1 MSDLIEKI
9 QVLHIPQV
17 LHIQLDKIDLT
28 DTRYQISREVGDI
41 TGLAQSIRETGLTRL
56 PLVRSQRE
64 PKEFG
69 KSSEPSEPSESYIL
83 ISGFKRIK
91 ALVHNGYKDK
101 VVCQIFPGA
110 SKSDCAVRAIS
121 DTAFSRPLTPAE
133 LIRSIE
139 LLGQAMDAADIAKRS
154 LSIFNTQFNARYIK
168 DLQQIGTLPRK
179 AHELM
184 DDGRLS
190 IKSAKKIANGP
201 PELADCFVTL
211 FSSVK
216 TSASKQMEIIA
227 NFLEIAAR
235 ESITPQSLY
244 QEKQIQ
250 DIITLDNK
258 DLGHKGN
265 LLRRYLVERRFPS
278 LEKKRQDIQK
288 KINSLKLGPGIK
300 FVVPDNF
307 ESMTYSCSFEFKTPA
322 EYVSRVA
329 CLDRVSNH
337 PELEE
342 ILKR

>member
-1 MSDLIEKI
+1 MSDLTEEI
-9 QVLHIPQV
+9 QVLHIP
-17 LHIQLDKIDLT
+17 LDKIDLT
-28 DTRYQISREVGDI
+28 DTRYQISKKAGDI

-56 PLVRSQRE
+56 PLVWSQRE
-64 PKEFG
+64 PKESG
-69 KSSEPSEPSESYIL
+69 ESSESYIL
-83 ISGFKRIK
+83 VSGFKRIK

-101 VVCQIFPGA
+101 VACQIFPGA
-110 SKSDCAVRAIS
+110 SEADCAVRAVS

-133 LIRSIE
+133 LIQSIQ
-139 LLGQAMDAADIAKRS
+139 LLGRSMDAADIAKKS
-154 LSIFNTQFNARYIK
+154 LSIFNTQFNAKYIK
-168 DLQQIGTLPRK
+168 DLEQIGTLPRK

-190 IKSAKKIANGP
+190 IKSAKKIASTP
-201 PELADCFVTL
+201 PELANCFVNL
-211 FSSVK
+211 FSAVK
-216 TSASKQMEIIA
+216 TSASKQVEIIA

-235 ESITPQSLY
+235 EKITPQSLY

-250 DIITLDNK
+250 EILTFDNK

-307 ESMTYSCSFEFKTPA
+307 ESMIYSCSFEFKTSA
-322 EYVSRVA
+322 EYAARVA
-329 CLDRVSNH
+329 CLDRVSTD
-337 PELEE
+337 PILEE

>member
-1 MSDLIEKI
+1 MSDLTEEI

-28 DTRYQISREVGDI
+28 DTRYQISREAGDI

-69 KSSEPSEPSESYIL
+69 ESSEPSESYIL

-101 VVCQIFPGA
+101 VACQIFPMA
-110 SKSDCAVRAIS
+110 SEVDCAVRAVS

-133 LIRSIE
+133 LIQSIWLLDRS
-139 LLGQAMDAADIAKRS
+139 MDAADIAKKS

-190 IKSAKKIANGP
+190 IKSAKKIASTP
-201 PELADCFVTL
+201 PEIANCFVTL

-235 ESITPQSLY
+235 ENITPQSLY

-250 DIITLDNK
+250 EILTLDNK

-278 LEKKRQDIQK
+278 LEKKRQKIQK

-307 ESMTYSCSFEFKTPA
+307 ESMIYSCSFEFKNPG
-322 EYVSRVA
+322 EYAARVA
-329 CLDRVSNH
+329 CLDRISSH
-337 PELEE
+337 PMLEE
-342 ILKR
+342 VLKR

>member
-1 MSDLIEKI
+1 MSDLTEEI

-28 DTRYQISREVGDI
+28 DTRYQISREAGDI
-41 TGLAQSIRETGLTRL
+41 AGMAQSIRETGMTRL
-56 PLVRSQRE
+56 PLVRSQKE
-64 PKEFG
+64 PKESG
-69 KSSEPSEPSESYIL
+69 EASEPSESYLL
-83 ISGFKRIK
+83 ISGFKWIK

-101 VVCQIFPGA
+101 VACQIFPGA
-110 SKSDCAVRAIS
+110 SEVDCAVRAIS
-121 DTAFSRPLTPAE
+121 DTAFSRPLTPGE

-139 LLGQAMDAADIAKRS
+139 LLGRSMDAADIAKRS
-154 LSIFNTQFNARYIK
+154 LRIFNTQFNARYIK
-168 DLQQIGTLPRK
+168 DLQQIGTLPPK

-190 IKSAKKIANGP
+190 IKSAKKIASTP
-201 PELADCFVTL
+201 PALANCFVSL
-211 FSSVK
+211 FSAVK

-235 ESITPQSLY
+235 EKIPPQSLY

-250 DIITLDNK
+250 EILTLDNK

-278 LEKKRQDIQK
+278 LEKKRQEIQK

-300 FVVPDNF
+300 FMVPDNF
-307 ESMTYSCSFEFKTPA
+307 ESMIYACSFEFKTSV
-322 EYVSRVA
+322 EYAARVA
-329 CLDRVSNH
+329 CLERVSTD
-337 PELEE
+337 PVLEE